1 MHSPAGSCAL
11 VTDIPIDGEA
21 MYAKILVPVDGSPT
35 SDLGLAEALK
45 LAKLTGAKVRL
56 LHAVDMLSV
65 SLSPEISMATSPTV
79 FEMLRQGGEAI
90 LAKGRAA
97 AERTGV
103 PAESVLKDTLTGRV
117 CDLVVEEAKQWG
129 AELIVIGSHG
139 RRGVGRLLM
148 GSDAEQIARLSP
160 MPVLLVHAKS

>member
-1 MHSPAGSCAL
+1 
-11 VTDIPIDGEA
+11 
-21 MYAKILVPVDGSPT
+21 MYTKILVPVDGSPT

-45 LAKLTGAKVRL
+45 LAKLTDAKLRL
-56 LHAVDMLSV
+56 LHVVDMLSA

-79 FEMLRQGGEAI
+79 FEMLRQGGEEI
-90 LAKGRAA
+90 LAKARTV
-97 AERTGV
+97 AEQAGV
-103 PAESVLKDTLTGRV
+103 PSESVLRDTLTGRV

-139 RRGVGRLLM
+139 RRGAGRLLM

-160 MPVLLVHAKS
+160 VPVLLVRTKA